1 MRSSRRKQLARR
13 GRVSESSM
21 RRAVNA
27 EISAAMLH
35 GAELMRSAIM
45 RNRLSRAVWVA
56 AYSAEEA
63 RQRHAAAGRYW
74 RHAGCVAAL
83 FLYRLIGGW
92 I

>member
-1 MRSSRRKQLARR
+1 
-13 GRVSESSM
+13 
-21 RRAVNA
+21 
-27 EISAAMLH
+27 
-35 GAELMRSAIM
+35 M